1 MCYTPIRYRI
11 MAIIGYTRV
20 STVEQSTERQ
30 DLGAVERTFTDKAS
44 GKNLERPQLQAML
57 DYIRAGDTV
66 KVYSIDRLARSTKD
80 LLELVAV
87 ITGKGCRLEFVS
99 DNLQF
104 GGQDDARNEL
114 MLTMLGAFATWE
126 RRTMLSRQAEGIAVI
141 KAKDAQLPKE
151 ERTYRG
157 RRATICVDA
166 VKELVAKGLGA
177 SEIARQL
184 GVSRQSVY
192 RLM

>member
-1 MCYTPIRYRI
+1 

-20 STVEQSTERQ
+20 STLDQNTERQ
-30 DLGAVERTFTDKAS
+30 DLGPVERLFTDKAS

-57 DYIRAGDTV
+57 DYIRPGDTV
-66 KVYSIDRLARSTKD
+66 KVYSIDRRARSTKD
-80 LLELVAV
+80 LLELVSV
-87 ITGKGCRLEFVS
+87 ITAKGCRLEFVA

-126 RRTMLSRQAEGIAVI
+126 RQTMLARQKEGIAVV
-141 KAKDAQLPKE
+141 KAKDALLPQDQ
-151 ERTYRG
+151 RTYRG
-157 RRATICVDA
+157 RRATICVDT
-166 VKELVAKGLGA
+166 VKKLVADGLGA
-177 SEIARQL
+177 SEIARRL

-192 RLM
+192 RLGLWV

>member
-1 MCYTPIRYRI
+1 MS
-11 MAIIGYTRV
+11 IIGYTRV
-20 STVEQSTERQ
+20 STVEQNTERQ
-30 DLGAVERTFTDKAS
+30 DLGAVERMFTDKAS

-57 DYIRAGDTV
+57 DYIRSGDTV

-104 GGQDDARNEL
+104 GGADDARNEL

-126 RRTMLSRQAEGIAVI
+126 RKTMLARQKEGIAVI
-141 KAKDAQLPKE
+141 KAKDALLPKE

-177 SEIARQL
+177 SEIAKRL

-192 RLM
+192 RLGLWG

>member
-1 MCYTPIRYRI
+1 

-20 STVEQSTERQ
+20 STVDQNTERQ
-30 DLGAVERTFTDKAS
+30 DLGTVERLFTDKAS

-57 DYIRAGDTV
+57 DYIRPGDTV

-80 LLELVAV
+80 LLELVGV
-87 ITGKGCRLEFVS
+87 ITCKGCRLEFVS

-126 RRTMLSRQAEGIAVI
+126 RKTMLARQREGIAVV

-151 ERTYRG
+151 QRSYRG
-157 RRATICVDA
+157 RRSTIPA
-166 VKELVAKGLGA
+166 SMVKELVAEGLGA
-177 SEIARQL
+177 SEIARRL

-192 RLM
+192 RLGLWG

>member
-1 MCYTPIRYRI
+1 MPT
-11 MAIIGYTRV
+11 IIGYTRV
-20 STVEQSTERQ
+20 STVDQNTERQ
-30 DLGAVERTFTDKAS
+30 DLGMVERLFTDKAS
-44 GKNLERPQLQAML
+44 GKNLERPQLKAML
-57 DYIRAGDTV
+57 DYIRPGDTV

-80 LLELVAV
+80 LLELVGV

-104 GGQDDARNEL
+104 GGADDARNEL

-126 RRTMLSRQAEGIAVI
+126 RKTMLARQKEGIAVVR
-141 KAKDAQLPKE
+141 AKDALLPKD

-157 RRATICVDA
+157 RRPTISVDA
-166 VKELVAKGLGA
+166 VKKLVAEGLGA
-177 SEIARQL
+177 SEIARRL

-192 RLM
+192 RLALWG

>member
-1 MCYTPIRYRI
+1 MSS
-11 MAIIGYTRV
+11 IIGYTRV
-20 STVEQSTERQ
+20 STVDQNTERQ
-30 DLGAVERTFTDKAS
+30 DLGKVERLFTDKAS

-57 DYIRAGDTV
+57 DYIRPGDTV
-66 KVYSIDRLARSTKD
+66 KVYSIDRLARSTRD
-80 LLELVAV
+80 LLELVGV

-104 GGQDDARNEL
+104 GGADDARNEL

-126 RRTMLSRQAEGIAVI
+126 RKTMLVRQKEGIAVV
-141 KAKDAQLPKE
+141 KAKDAHLPKE

-157 RRATICVDA
+157 RRATIAVDD
-166 VKELVAKGLGA
+166 VKKLVAEGLGA
-177 SEIARQL
+177 SEIARRL

-192 RLM
+192 RLGLWG